1 MDLTGKIPFTQ
12 EQMQVL
18 AEATEKERCKR
29 DVFYFVTEYVRIED
43 KDSDLI
49 EMPFHL
55 WEAQRSVL
63 LAFLEERLIQILK
76 ARQLGL
82 TWLALAYI
90 AWRMIFKEGYT
101 VTALSKGEKDAEQ
114 LPKRLDFILSH
125 LPPWMIAPKDKGW
138 KSTTETITI
147 FHKNNSIF
155 ESFASSQ
162 NAGRS
167 FTVNL
172 VLLDEWAFQAWARDI
187 WSAAYPSIN
196 RPTGGQVIGLSTIE
210 RGTLFEDIWNDKDSN
225 FKKIFLGWSSDPR
238 RDQQWYKRTES
249 DLKFANKDVKAEY
262 PATPEEALAIPGGA
276 FFSEFNSTV
285 HLRTPLLMIPD
296 WFRRYRVLDYGLDM
310 LACYFIYID
319 SQGFGRIYKEVYKSG
334 LVISEAAYVILK
346 ASGADVPDN
355 IEKWNI
361 LPNEQ
366 KQKISRSIKE
376 RFDCNYAPPDLFSKS
391 SHTGRSGADV
401 WYDNGISLTK
411 STNDF
416 EAGCLD
422 VTNWLHPITLKDE
435 QTGREYTTAK
445 LTIDKDAAP
454 NLVHSLLNIQK
465 DKHNPNV
472 YAKQPHNL
480 SHSPDAIRYFC
491 TEIITTPVKPNKPLP
506 DWFVKAKARA
516 KNKNEISVMG
526 V

>member
-1 MDLTGKIPFTQ
+1 MTDLEKLDIPKFTR
-12 EQMQVL
+12 
-18 AEATEKERCKR
+18 AEFEAIERERSRR
-29 DVFYFVTEYVRIED
+29 DVAYFIDEYVKIED
-43 KDSDLI
+43 KDSETMTI
-49 EMPFHL
+49 PFHL
-55 WEAQRSVL
+55 WEAQKPVL
-63 LAFLEERLIQILK
+63 TSFINERLVQVLK

-82 TWLALAYI
+82 TWLALAYC
-90 AWRMIFKEGYT
+90 AHRLIFREGFT
-101 VTALSKGEKDAEQ
+101 ITALSKSDDDAKE
-114 LPKRLDFILSH
+114 LVRRLEFILDN
-125 LPPWMIAPKDKGW
+125 LPVWLVGVKGKGW
-138 KSTTETITI
+138 EKTTEHISI
-147 FHKNNSIF
+147 LHKNNSTF
-155 ESFASSQ
+155 QSFASSQ

-238 RDQQWYKRTES
+238 RDQAWYKRTES
-249 DLKFANKDVKAEY
+249 DLKFANKDVRAEY

-276 FFSEFNSTV
+276 FFSEFNSTI
-285 HLRTPLLMIPD
+285 HLREPLLTIPD
-296 WFRRYRVLDYGLDM
+296 WYRRYRVLDYGLDM
-310 LACYFIYID
+310 LACYFIYVD
-319 SQGFGRIYKEVYKSG
+319 SQGFARIYKEVYKSG
-334 LVISEAAYVILK
+334 LVISEAAYEILK

-355 IEKWNI
+355 VEKWNT

-376 RFDCNYAPPDLFSKS
+376 KFDCNYAPPDLFSKS
-391 SHTGRSGADV
+391 SHTGRSGADI
-401 WYDNGISLTK
+401 WYDNGILLTK

-422 VTNWLHPITLKDE
+422 VTNWLHPITLRDE
-435 QTGREYTTAK
+435 QTGEEYTTAK

-454 NLVHSLLNIQK
+454 NLVHSLLNIQR
-465 DKHNPNV
+465 DKYNPNV

-480 SHSPDAIRYFC
+480 SHAPDAIRYFC
-491 TEIITTPVKPNKPLP
+491 TEIITTPIKPEKPEP
-506 DWFVKAKARA
+506 DWFVRAKARA
-516 KNKNEISVMG
+516 RNKNEISIMG